1 MAESTGYGSKWK
13 RWLAIY
19 LAAGV
24 VVYLAVYLLF
34 FAHGGGSGGGIY

>member
-1 MAESTGYGSKWK
+1 MAESTGYGGKWK

-19 LAAGV
+19 LAIGV

-34 FAHGGGSGGGIY
+34 FANGGGGGRGIY

>member
-1 MAESTGYGSKWK
+1 MSQGTGYGSRWK

-19 LAAGV
+19 LVAGV

-34 FAHGGGSGGGIY
+34 FAHGGSGGGGY

>member
-1 MAESTGYGSKWK
+1 MAQSTGYRSKWK

-19 LAAGV
+19 IAVGV

-34 FAHGGGSGGGIY
+34 FTHGGSGGGGIY

>member
-1 MAESTGYGSKWK
+1 MAQSSGYGSKWK

-19 LAAGV
+19 AVIGV

-34 FAHGGGSGGGIY
+34 FAHGGSGGGIY